1 MKLMRILQLVSSKVT
16 HPTGDPKFSVLQAF
30 PAGINEVDAD
40 PFLMCDHFG
49 PITSPGPNP
58 DPDDFP
64 VGWHPHRGQD
74 ILTYL
79 VEGIG
84 RHADSM
90 GNRGTFLSPGM
101 QWISVG
107 SGIEHAEG
115 FETPKGEKSQGFQIW
130 VNAPSSRKMDDPRYG
145 TEPSENIPTI
155 ESAGVTAR
163 LLAGPLVVDPSTGSI
178 IQGPFKT
185 VQDVQILDLSLSPGA
200 RYSYSLPSGFN
211 TCIFYI
217 ASGSGELSSTKV
229 ASGKVV
235 LFDTSSGDGAEVTSA
250 TGIRIM
256 IFAGVKLKQPIAWHG
271 PFVMTT
277 EKEIETTIKEYRG
290 GTFLKKRA
298 AWDYKKAA
306 AKPTDDQF
314 SQCL

>member
-49 PITSPGPNP
+49 PTVSPGPNP
-58 DPDDFP
+58 DPDFFP

-74 ILTYL
+74 ILSYL

-84 RHADSM
+84 RHADSL
-90 GNRGTFLSPGM
+90 GNRGTFPSPGM

-115 FETPKGEKSQGFQIW
+115 FETPKGETTQGFQIW
-130 VNAPSSRKMDDPRYG
+130 VNVPSARKMDDPRYG
-145 TEPSENIPTI
+145 TEPPENIPTI
-155 ESAGVTAR
+155 EADGVTAR
-163 LLAGPLVVDPSTGSI
+163 LLAGPLVDPSKGSVAE
-178 IQGPFKT
+178 GPFRT
-185 VQDVQILDLSLSPGA
+185 VQEVQILDLSLSAGS
-200 RYSYSLPSGFN
+200 RYTYLLPSGFN

-217 ASGSGELSSTKV
+217 ASGSGELSSTAV
-229 ASGKVV
+229 ASGKVA
-235 LFDTSSGDGAEVTSA
+235 LLDTSSGDGAELSSSA
-250 TGIRIM
+250 GMRIM
-256 IFAGVKLKQPIAWHG
+256 VFAGVKLKQPIAWQG

-277 EKEIETTIKEYRG
+277 EKEIETTIREYRG

-298 AWDYKKAA
+298 SWDYKKAA
-306 AKPTDDQF
+306 AVPKDLQG